1 MDQRL
6 KAFLVFGTISVIIYV
21 IVLMTSP
28 SEKSFVLTPS
38 GNRDPT
44 KQKLMVVDQDSGEI
58 SFVHKSLQGLNQG
71 VTDREV
77 VISDELAQLRSDMIT
92 HIQATNERVATLE
105 NHMKTILGNNYSGT
119 ANGLT
124 TAQANYTKHSGN
136 EGILGKLRKRLE
148 DVDAWHYNNEI
159 RNGERIAIKVVNPLG
174 KNVGDNNAGRD
185 RDHWLNDDG
194 CDNRYGHNDKASWCV
209 DNAADRMYIHIVH

>member
-71 VTDREV
+71 VTSREA
-77 VISDELAQLRSDMIT
+77 VISEELAKLRSDLDAWNQDRYDE
-92 HIQATNERVATLE
+92 IQDIKNTYATKTDLAANRKLDDDRLKSLE
-105 NHMKTILGNNYSGT
+105 GSISKKFGNNDRVYIKVNN
-119 ANGLT
+119 AH
-124 TAQANYTKHSGN
+124 Y
-136 EGILGKLRKRLE
+136 LGDSYCK
-148 DVDAWHYNNEI
+148 
-159 RNGERIAIKVVNPLG
+159 GERFG
-174 KNVGDNNAGRD
+174 HRKNAEWCD
-185 RDHWLNDDG
+185 RA
-194 CDNRYGHNDKASWCV
+194 HNDIRLVKV
-209 DNAADRMYIHIVH
+209 DNPK